1 MDINQVRFGNYS
13 IGNHQASSK
22 NDENKLGEKSQN
34 EAKANVASEK
44 NPDGVRS
51 ALNIAGVQNMAQ
63 INVAAK
69 KEVNPAAHLS
79 ADRMADIEAMMADF
93 ELGVNQIAD
102 ALEDEFPGMLSDE
115 KKMALAAQI
124 FAQD

>member
-1 MDINQVRFGNYS
+1 MIYE
-13 IGNHQASSK
+13 IISK

-44 NPDGVRS
+44 NPDGVMS
-51 ALNIAGVQNMAQ
+51 ALNIAGMQNMAQ

-69 KEVNPAAHLS
+69 KEVNPADHLS